1 MLFPR
6 TAPYAAWTLLFGCIA
21 LPICSGPLVAQA
33 PSASQAP
40 PALPITPEVAE
51 GISSASIASRIDREI
66 QTGYEKAAITPSE
79 VCSDEVYVRRLML
92 DLVGR
97 IPTLAERKTF
107 LEDARVDKRLR
118 LIDQLLGS
126 EDYVQH
132 FSDTFDS
139 LLMGRVPRNKLA
151 QRRELWRPYLENV
164 FRNNRPWD
172 QVAKEVLLARP
183 QNAEQSGAVWFLYER
198 NDNAQAIAEAVAP
211 AFFGIRI
218 DCAQC
223 HDHMIASDIHQA
235 HYWGLVA
242 FFNRSKNQKTNA
254 GPRVAESAVGGFS
267 DFANIHGSSYP
278 NVLTFYEA
286 KTVPEERPQKD
297 AKQEDLDEFYL
308 VSANPDEP
316 RIPKFSRRERFVEDI
331 LQGHKMVPRAFVNR
345 LWAMMMGR
353 GIVHPFDQ
361 MDSAHDAS
369 HPALLD
375 GLAEDFVASGYDIRM
390 LVRGIV
396 ASRPYQVS
404 SIRREGNNDPASF
417 AWGIER
423 SLTAEQLAR
432 SIQVALKQSFV
443 NDHALVAE
451 LRDRMPEVMPET
463 IVTDIGD
470 AMFLTNNPAM
480 QAIVDDSVALGGLS
494 SRLAEVTELDQA
506 VIELFIATLGRDPQ
520 DTEKQAVL
528 SFVKNRVGQTG
539 DTKSLDVWKNAVWAV
554 ITSAEFRFNH

>member
-1 MLFPR
+1 
-6 TAPYAAWTLLFGCIA
+6 
-21 LPICSGPLVAQA
+21 VAQA

-40 PALPITPEVAE
+40 PALPITLEVVE

-66 QTGYEKAAITPSE
+66 QAGYEKAAITPSE
-79 VCSDEVYVRRLML
+79 ICSDEVYLRRLTL

-97 IPTLAERKTF
+97 IPTLAERTTF
-107 LEDARVDKRLR
+107 LQDTSPDKRLR
-118 LIDQLLGS
+118 LIDQLVAS

-164 FRNNRPWD
+164 FRNNRSWD

-183 QNAEQSGAVWFLYER
+183 QNAEHAGAVWFLYER

-242 FFNRSKNQKTNA
+242 FFNRSKNQKTNS

-316 RIPKFSRRERFVEDI
+316 RIPKFSRRERFVEDV
-331 LQGHKMVPRAFVNR
+331 LEGHKMVPRAFVNR
-345 LWAMMMGR
+345 LWAMLMGR

-396 ASRPYQVS
+396 ASRPYQLS
-404 SIRREGNNDPASF
+404 SIRREGSNDPASF

-432 SIQVALKQSFV
+432 SLQVALKQSFV
-443 NDHALVAE
+443 NDHTLVAE

-463 IVTDIGD
+463 IVTDVGD

-480 QAIVDDSVALGGLS
+480 QAMVDESVGSTGLAG
-494 SRLAEVTELDQA
+494 RLAQIQPLDQA
-506 VIELFIATLGRDPQ
+506 VSELFVATLGRDAV
-520 DTEKQAVL
+520 DAERETVL
-528 SFVKNRVGQTG
+528 SFVKNRAGQPG
-539 DTKSLDVWKNAVWAV
+539 DSKTVNAWKNAVWAV